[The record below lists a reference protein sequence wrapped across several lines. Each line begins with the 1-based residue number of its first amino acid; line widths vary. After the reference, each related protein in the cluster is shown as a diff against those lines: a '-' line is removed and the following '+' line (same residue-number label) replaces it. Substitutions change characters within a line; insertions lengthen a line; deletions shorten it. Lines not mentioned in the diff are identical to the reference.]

1 MKKKRVK
8 EVIDN
13 DNHFDPNEAK
23 IEMIKLLIPLGL
35 DAIKEVLEEE
45 VNHLAGERYRH
56 NGGDIKRWGK
66 NNGSVYLGNQK
77 VKMKVPRVRN
87 TTEGVEVPLESYNA
101 FQSERPIDDS
111 ILSMVINGVSTRK
124 YEKVVTKIPETF
136 GIKSNSISK
145 KFIKSSSKRL
155 KELLE
160 RDLSQDDIVAIFMD
174 GKTFAENDIV
184 IALGVDIDGNKSIL
198 GFVETSTENTIVIKR
213 FVRELV
219 DRGLKIDDEILFVI
233 DGAKGLKKGIKSIL
247 KEKAMVQRCQWHK
260 RENIVA
266 YLPKNEQK
274 RIRKKLQDAYNCST
288 YKSAMAE
295 LNKIKKELKLMNESA
310 VASLEEG
317 LEETLTLHKLSL
329 YKELGTSFKT
339 TNCIE
344 NINRQ
349 MEQYTG
355 RVCYWKNSNQR
366 QRWVATALLEIEPK
380 LRKVKGHKY
389 LKTLRERMRQ
399 INERAINS
407 EKKVA

>member
-1 MKKKRVK
+1 VYT
-8 EVIDN
+8 
-13 DNHFDPNEAK
+13 
-23 IEMIKLLIPLGL
+23 
-35 DAIKEVLEEE
+35 AIKNVS
-45 VNHLAGERYRH
+45 N
-56 NGGDIKRWGK
+56 
-66 NNGSVYLGNQK
+66 YLG
-77 VKMKVPRVRN
+77 
-87 TTEGVEVPLESYNA
+87 
-101 FQSERPIDDS
+101 
-111 ILSMVINGVSTRK
+111 
-124 YEKVVTKIPETF
+124 
-136 GIKSNSISK
+136 
-145 KFIKSSSKRL
+145 KFS
-155 KELLE
+155 
-160 RDLSQDDIVAIFMD
+160 
-174 GKTFAENDIV
+174 
-184 IALGVDIDGNKSIL
+184 
-198 GFVETSTENTIVIKR
+198 
-213 FVRELV
+213 
-219 DRGLKIDDEILFVI
+219 LKIDNEILFII

-247 KEKAMVQRCQWHK
+247 KEKAMIQRCQWHK

-274 RIRKKLQDAYNCST
+274 RIRKKLQNAYKCPT
-288 YKSAMAE
+288 YKSAMDE

-310 VASLEEG
+310 VTSLEEG

-399 INERAINS
+399 INEKAINY
-407 EKKVA
+407 EKNVA